1 MFRKNM
7 ETEGNYVRERI
18 CKIAKE
24 YGSDRY
30 DSALIAIGNA
40 GERVLKKVI
49 PIEEAR
55 VFYHA
60 VNHNR
65 SNVNT
70 ASGSG
75 NDVAYMEIYSHR
87 PMEIKIVNIGDDA
100 FGDFNFQTEK
110 YSGTQFETTSA
121 DFSDSQADREKTALR
136 IYTGLLRSDSYILLS
151 AFGGKYSQE
160 MHTQLTRVMI
170 KRGIAVL
177 NVVIKPSRLYPR
189 ERAAAEIGIKKLK
202 DLGARVKEIDNDEYE
217 LNVAGNF
224 TRYSSE
230 SQWPSINTKIA
241 REVEIYLMRLS
252 AASADARKIV
262 AS

>member
-1 MFRKNM
+1 M
-7 ETEGNYVRERI
+7 EAEGNYVRERI

-30 DSALIAIGNA
+30 DSALIAIGSA

-65 SNVNT
+65 SSVNT

-100 FGDFNFQTEK
+100 FGDSNFQTEK
-110 YSGTQFETTSA
+110 YSGTQFETTTA
-121 DFSDSQADREKTALR
+121 EFSDSQADKEKTALR
-136 IYTGLLRSDSYILLS
+136 IYTGLLRADSYILLS
-151 AFGGKYSQE
+151 AFGGNYSQE
-160 MHTQLTRVMI
+160 MHTQMARVMI

-189 ERAAAEIGIKKLK
+189 ERAAAEIGIKRLK

-217 LNVAGNF
+217 FNFAGNF

-230 SQWPSINTKIA
+230 SQWPSINAKIA
-241 REVEIYLMRLS
+241 REIEIYLMRLS
-252 AASADARKIV
+252 AASADARKII